1 VSEQQDLL
9 SSLVKAVAAGEM
21 LLHDDRQNLMSKED
35 LLKAISANRLLTE
48 VEARDLLRQ
57 RLIIPVDEDS
67 KNEFHVAITLDF
79 LNLNYKLE
87 ILGYS
92 LHVRQK
98 IAEMYYPLFWALS
111 SDVDSEVAR
120 YQEEQGGRAPSHL
133 ERAYVRVISEWAVAN
148 TIGRVEE
155 RILRLEPEGG
165 PELERLLA
173 EMAKR
178 KGRLKKYA
186 DFGFQETEIEKA
198 IKEIWLPPF
207 RYFHGREIKAFL
219 DIKGWEWTRVEN
231 RLLWGGHFD
240 FALCDSSALLR
251 LVVEYNGTGHYG
263 RTSQEARDARSRD
276 ETKRRICEK
285 AGIPMFSLTPEFA
298 FVDEYREMLK
308 TLLLIFRTS
317 PGKIDPQF
325 LHDRTT
331 ELLNTVGQDRNKL
344 SVSNIRLA
352 SDAAGKL
359 DAFTVQ
365 KRPDMLLALLW
376 EVCFALDKRAKLAHI
391 LNSVRSSSTK
401 Q

>member
-1 VSEQQDLL
+1 MSEQKDIL

-21 LLHDDRQNLMSKED
+21 LLHDDRQNLMSRD
-35 LLKAISANRLLTE
+35 DIVKAVSSNRLFTE
-48 VEARDLLRQ
+48 VEVRDLVRD
-57 RLIIPVDEDS
+57 RLIIPVDED
-67 KNEFHVAITLDF
+67 KQDEFHAAITLDF
-79 LNLNYKLE
+79 LNFNHKLE
-87 ILGYS
+87 ILGYP
-92 LHVRQK
+92 LQVRQK
-98 IAEMYYPLFWALS
+98 IAEMYCPLFWALS

-148 TIGRVEE
+148 TIGRIED

-186 DFGFQETEIEKA
+186 DFGFQETEIEKV

-207 RYFHGREIKAFL
+207 RYFHGREIKAFI
-219 DIKGWEWTRVEN
+219 DIKGWEWTREED

-240 FALCDSSALLR
+240 FALCDNSALLR

-263 RTSQEARDARSRD
+263 QTNKDAQDTRSRD

-308 TLLLIFRTS
+308 TLLLVFRTS
-317 PGKIDPQF
+317 VSKIDPQF
-325 LHDRTT
+325 MHDHIT

-344 SVSNIRLA
+344 SILNIRRM
-352 SDAAGKL
+352 SDAASKL
-359 DAFTVQ
+359 DAFTIQ

-376 EVCFALDKRAKLAHI
+376 EVCFALDKRSELAKI
-391 LNSVRSSSTK
+391 LNGTRS
-401 Q
+401 

>member
-1 VSEQQDLL
+1 MSEQKDVL
-9 SSLVKAVAAGEM
+9 SSLVKAVASGEM
-21 LLHDDRQNLMSKED
+21 LLHDDRQNLMRKED
-35 LLKAISANRLLTE
+35 LVKAISVNRLLTE
-48 VEARDLLRQ
+48 VEVRELFRDK
-57 RLIIPVDEDS
+57 LIIPVDEDN
-67 KNEFHVAITLDF
+67 KDEFHAAITLDF
-79 LNLNYKLE
+79 LNFNHKLK
-87 ILGYS
+87 ILGYP

-120 YQEEQGGRAPSHL
+120 YQEEQGGRTPSHL

-148 TIGRVEE
+148 TIGRIEE

-165 PELERLLA
+165 LELERLLA
-173 EMAKR
+173 ELAKR

-186 DFGFQETEIEKA
+186 DFGFQETEIEKV

-219 DIKGWEWTRVEN
+219 DIKGWEWTREEG
-231 RLLWGGHFD
+231 RLLWAGHFD
-240 FALCDSSALLR
+240 FALCDNGALLR

-263 RTSQEARDARSRD
+263 RTSQETQDARARD
-276 ETKRRICEK
+276 ETKRRICDK

-308 TLLLIFRTS
+308 TLLLVFRTS
-317 PGKIDPQF
+317 PCKIDPQF
-325 LHDRTT
+325 LHDRIT

-344 SVSNIRLA
+344 SISNIRHISDVA
-352 SDAAGKL
+352 SKL

-365 KRPDMLLALLW
+365 KRPDMLIALSW
-376 EVCFALDKRAKLAHI
+376 ELCVALDKRIELANI
-391 LNSVRSSSTK
+391 LNGLRG
-401 Q
+401 

>member
-1 VSEQQDLL
+1 VSEQKDIL

-21 LLHDDRQNLMSKED
+21 LLHDDRQNLMSRD
-35 LLKAISANRLLTE
+35 DIVKAVSSNRLFTE
-48 VEARDLLRQ
+48 VEVRDLVRD
-57 RLIIPVDEDS
+57 RLIIPVDED
-67 KNEFHVAITLDF
+67 KQDEFHAAITLDF
-79 LNLNYKLE
+79 LNFNHKLE
-87 ILGYS
+87 ILGYP
-92 LHVRQK
+92 LQVRQK
-98 IAEMYYPLFWALS
+98 IAEMYYSLFWALS
-111 SDVDSEVAR
+111 SDVDSKVAR

-148 TIGRVEE
+148 TIGRIED

-186 DFGFQETEIEKA
+186 DFGFQETEIEKV

-207 RYFHGREIKAFL
+207 RYFHGREIKAFI
-219 DIKGWEWTRVEN
+219 DIKGWEWTREED

-240 FALCDSSALLR
+240 FALCDNSALLR

-263 RTSQEARDARSRD
+263 QTNKDAQDTRSRD

-308 TLLLIFRTS
+308 TLLLVFRTS
-317 PGKIDPQF
+317 VRKIDPQF
-325 LHDRTT
+325 IHDHIT
-331 ELLNTVGQDRNKL
+331 ELLNTVGQDGNKL
-344 SVSNIRLA
+344 SILNIRRM
-352 SDAAGKL
+352 SDAASKL
-359 DAFTVQ
+359 DAFTIQ
-365 KRPDMLLALLW
+365 KRSDMLLALLW
-376 EVCFALDKRAKLAHI
+376 EVCFALDKRRELAKI
-391 LNSVRSSSTK
+391 LNGTRS
-401 Q
+401 